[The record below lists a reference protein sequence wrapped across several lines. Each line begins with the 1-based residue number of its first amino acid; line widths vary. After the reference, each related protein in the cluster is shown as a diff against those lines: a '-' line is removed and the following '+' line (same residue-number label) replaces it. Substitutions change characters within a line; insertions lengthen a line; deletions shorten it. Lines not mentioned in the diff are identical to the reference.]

1 MQIIYEIKF
10 NSKSQYIKAIINE
23 QIKSNN
29 IHATCEQNRE
39 YIYIITDD
47 SQEKTE
53 HFFKQLETKLP
64 LSIFMESSK
73 IIEAIPQG
81 TTFLETHNVQPVLS
95 LSNEEVLELINHN
108 DNSQKSNAKKIS
120 NGEVVKIPTS
130 TGECYFAKASQE
142 NRLKLESYANNI
154 NMFIANTTAF
164 ETLFTLNQKD
174 VQLLCSIERPLVKL
188 KLNFQANN
196 QNQFSS
202 TNTIYAKMPYDKATF
217 LLAYE
222 VKALGLDALIYC
234 HTNPSN
240 DVIKV
245 GYVDKRIF
253 IVEGNSGLFP
263 KYDYT
268 EQKVFESSKEYFD
281 YHGNVFKA
289 VLSQYNK
296 RTSSSIGVYFTTQ
309 NNNSEMAIHTAKHG
323 KKSVVLV
330 PNIYLNLATNLEE
343 ISQIDENTP
352 RLIENYKKKFPQLFE
367 NINLVFKDS
376 HGFES
381 IINLIA
387 YFLGIKNSTEFESLA
402 FNYSAKSGI
411 NIDMKVI
418 KIEGVNYLDYRRVV
432 QSIMSYKLAG
442 VPNDLLAFSFYES
455 LSEFIANIVTQL
467 KDEFETNDVVL
478 CGNMFANTT
487 LLEKTYKA
495 LNKTFNVI
503 IPQEY
508 PLDYLSGEQ

>member
-1 MQIIYEIKF
+1 
-10 NSKSQYIKAIINE
+10 
-23 QIKSNN
+23 
-29 IHATCEQNRE
+29 
-39 YIYIITDD
+39 
-47 SQEKTE
+47 
-53 HFFKQLETKLP
+53 
-64 LSIFMESSK
+64 
-73 IIEAIPQG
+73 
-81 TTFLETHNVQPVLS
+81 
-95 LSNEEVLELINHN
+95 
-108 DNSQKSNAKKIS
+108 
-120 NGEVVKIPTS
+120 
-130 TGECYFAKASQE
+130 
-142 NRLKLESYANNI
+142 
-154 NMFIANTTAF
+154 MFIANTTAF

-196 QNQFSS
+196 QNQFST

-222 VKALGLDALIYC
+222 VKALGSDALIYC

-240 DVIKV
+240 DAIKV

-253 IVEGNSGLFP
+253 IIEGNSGLFP
-263 KYDYT
+263 KYDFT

-289 VLSQYNK
+289 VLSQFNK
-296 RTSSSIGVYFTTQ
+296 RTTSSIGIYFTTQ
-309 NNNSEMAIHTAKHG
+309 NNNSEIAIYTPKHAK
-323 KKSVVLV
+323 KTVVLV

-343 ISQIDENTP
+343 ISEIDENTP

-387 YFLGIKNSTEFESLA
+387 YFLGIKNSAEFEALA

-455 LSEFIANIVTQL
+455 LSEFISNTVTQL

-487 LLEKTYKA
+487 LIEKTYKA

-503 IPQEY
+503 IPKEY
-508 PLDYLSGEQ
+508 PLDYNE